1 MRGCVHSPCCV
12 RACTHAPALASVC
25 TARACTVQAQA
36 SDSLRR
42 AKTLLA
48 LEANEHE
55 SADAGIA
62 ETEGGP
68 GLKGGPAGRLAELHV
83 RIDRLLGLQAP
94 SPPQV
99 T

>member
-12 RACTHAPALASVC
+12 RECTQAPALVC
-25 TARACTVQAQA
+25 TARACTAQAQA
-36 SDSLRR
+36 IDSLRR

-62 ETEGGP
+62 ETEGG
-68 GLKGGPAGRLAELHV
+68 LKGGPAGRLAELHV
-83 RIDRLLGLQAP
+83 RIDRMLGLQAP
-94 SPPQV
+94 SPPQA

>member
-1 MRGCVHSPCCV
+1 MRGCMHSRCCV
-12 RACTHAPALASVC
+12 RACTHAPALVC

-36 SDSLRR
+36 IDSLRR

-55 SADAGIA
+55 SADMGIA

-68 GLKGGPAGRLAELHV
+68 AGLKGGPAGRLAELHV
-83 RIDRLLGLQAP
+83 RIDRMLGLQAP
-94 SPPQV
+94 SSPQA